1 MAKDS
6 IERNNWFNL
15 ESKDSNWLKRQWES
29 IRNFLEWKQKADK
42 IKVEEEVSENSEKL
56 KQSAVDST
64 LENLNLDME
73 KWSEISDSEI
83 EIKGE
88 LDQILHKWK
97 KDIKQ
102 VPTHKEM
109 SQRIINGRSPEVSQQ
124 ISNSATKVE
133 DEIKNWENEENPIA
147 RSLLKMAN
155 WLMNTEK

>member
-1 MAKDS
+1 MAKDVIETNNWVS
-6 IERNNWFNL
+6 IENR
-15 ESKDSNWLKRQWES
+15 DSNWFKRQWES
-29 IRNFLEWKQKADK
+29 IKNFLEWKQKLDK
-42 IKVEEEVSENSEKL
+42 LKVEEEASESSAKL
-56 KQSAVDST
+56 KESAVDST

-73 KWSEISDSEI
+73 KWSEISDSEV
-83 EIKGE
+83 EIKE
-88 LDQILHKWK
+88 QLDQILQKWK
-97 KDIKQ
+97 KDTKQ
-102 VPTHKEM
+102 VLTHKEM